1 MKNKNELK
9 EIDIKNRV
17 CYYLDGIING
27 TKINLSNILLVN
39 KLYENISV
47 YNILYKT
54 LTSLK
59 PLRIMFYKI
68 DGFII
73 PLGGKKEHNRF
84 I

>member
-47 YNILYKT
+47 YNILYK
-54 LTSLK
+54 L
-59 PLRIMFYKI
+59 
-68 DGFII
+68 
-73 PLGGKKEHNRF
+73 
-84 I
+84 